1 MSSEGQPVP
10 NSTLPGMPMPGYLSI
25 APWQAVP
32 TYAVYA
38 EVIKDSRKLILK
50 LAKDGDNVARWL
62 RNHVGSQVT
71 TYVPQF
77 GVAWTS
83 TLARRRR
90 WSYLY
95 VRVPSRLRRLF
106 EPIWKAGYPIPVI
119 ISIPPIPTTPLKD
132 GLKPQGGD
140 APASLGSNNRG
151 APGDQAVRSP
161 SGQEGW

>member
-1 MSSEGQPVP
+1 VSSGGQPVP

-90 WSYLY
+90 WGYLY
-95 VRVPSRLRRLF
+95 VRIPSRLKALF

-132 GLKPQGGD
+132 GLKPQVGN
-140 APASLGSNNRG
+140 APAHQGGSNRG
-151 APGDQAVRSP
+151 ASAGLGGQAP
-161 SGQEGW
+161 QTNQQG